1 MAALRRYGCLLLLTS
16 WLLMAARCAAQEGQD
31 SASQQ
36 DTQEQAGRTPGNASK
51 NSQAGQPTEEGTV
64 AKVEANVNKVL
75 NLPAE
80 WFLGAYVPTNRNLRP
95 LTSRERSQVYVRQ
108 TYRTGASY
116 LKRLFAAGV
125 DQARGVPREWGG
137 GFQGYGQRFGS
148 RYGQFIMQNT
158 LTSMGDAVLRYE
170 PRYDLCRCT
179 GMWPRTRHA
188 IARNLVTYNSTEGE
202 KRPQVPL
209 YVAAFS
215 AGVLATTWK
224 PGRESP
230 WRNGA
235 YAAAG
240 QAGYGAISN
249 WLQEFALDLGH
260 KLSRNK
266 GSQTN
271 RGRVESP

>member
-1 MAALRRYGCLLLLTS
+1 
-16 WLLMAARCAAQEGQD
+16 MAARCAAHQAQD
-31 SASQQ
+31 SAAKPNP
-36 DTQEQAGRTPGNASK
+36 QEQEGRTPGDSSK
-51 NSQAGQPTEEGTV
+51 DSQAGGQPTGEGTV
-64 AKVEANVNKVL
+64 AKVQADVNKVL

-80 WFLGAYVPTNRNLRP
+80 WFLGAYVPTNRNLRA
-95 LTSRERSQVYVRQ
+95 LTNRERSQVYVRQ

-125 DQARGVPREWGG
+125 DQARGVPQQWGG

-148 RYGQFIMQNT
+148 RYGQFIIQNT
-158 LTSMGDAVLRYE
+158 LASMGDAVLRYE

-188 IARNLVTYNSTEGE
+188 FVRNLVTYNATETE
-202 KRPQVPL
+202 KRPQLPL
-209 YVAAFS
+209 YVATFS

-235 YAAAG
+235 YAVAG
-240 QAGYGAISN
+240 QAGYGAITN

-271 RGRVESP
+271 REPSR